1 MAQNI
6 YDDPAFFE
14 GYSQLRRSI
23 EGLVG
28 APEWPSLQAQLPELH
43 GRQVIDLG
51 CGYGW
56 FCRYAR
62 LQGAAHVVGVD
73 VSEKM
78 LERARA
84 TTQDDGIAYVRADLD
99 RFDPGEAAFDLVY
112 SSLTL
117 HYLDDLPGLLVKVH
131 RALVPGGRLLF
142 SVEHPIYTAPAHPGW
157 SSDADGRKTWPVNG
171 YQAEGPRVT
180 HWFAPG
186 VRKVHRTLGTYLNG
200 LIAAGFRIA
209 HVEEWGP
216 SDAQIAQTP
225 ALEEE
230 RERPMLL
237 LIAAERPGPG

>member
-28 APEWPSLQAQLPELH
+28 APEWPALQAQLPNLQ
-43 GRQVIDLG
+43 GRRVIDLG

-62 LQGAAHVVGVD
+62 MQGAAQVVGVD

-84 TTQDDGIAYVRADLD
+84 TTQDEGIAYVRADLD
-99 RFDPGEAAFDLVY
+99 RFDSGEAAFDLVY

-117 HYLDDLPGLLVKVH
+117 HYLDDLPGLLAKVH

-157 SSDADGRKTWPVNG
+157 SSDVDGRKTWPVNG
-171 YQAEGPRVT
+171 YQSEGPRVT

-186 VRKVHRTLGTYLNG
+186 VRKVHRTLGTYLNS
-200 LIAAGFRIA
+200 LIGAGFRIA

-216 SDAQIAQTP
+216 SDAQVAQTP

-237 LIAAERPGPG
+237 LVAAQRPAG